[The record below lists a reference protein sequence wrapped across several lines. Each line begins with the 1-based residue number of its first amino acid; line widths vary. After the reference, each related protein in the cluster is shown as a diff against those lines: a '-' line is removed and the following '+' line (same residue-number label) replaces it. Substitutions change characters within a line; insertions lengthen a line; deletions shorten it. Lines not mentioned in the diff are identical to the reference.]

1 MHMDADFR
9 NLDVPK
15 MYDVLISLLE
25 EQEKAKITYS
35 VEDTR
40 DETKTA

>member
-1 MHMDADFR
+1 MDADFR

-15 MYDVLISLLE
+15 MFDVIISLIE
-25 EQEKAKITYS
+25 EQEKAKVTYS

-40 DETKTA
+40 ETKTA